1 MIPVSIPY
9 RGHFSSPY
17 SIPQGCGEV
26 IVQGCQSYLCDVRPE
41 GVVAIVKVMER
52 IVHLYPGHFPQLI
65 QPVLPTV
72 LRNLLEEEVGL
83 R

>member
-1 MIPVSIPY
+1 M
-9 RGHFSSPY
+9 
-17 SIPQGCGEV
+17 
-26 IVQGCQSYLCDVRPE
+26 QGCQSYLCDVRPE

-52 IVHLYPGHFPQLI
+52 VVHLYPSHFPQLI

-83 R
+83 QWPFAFEGTSLTLFHIG